1 MADKTL
7 KGSEVVRHAKEQL
20 CDLTGL
26 KAETVSGM
34 TREDDHW
41 NVTLELIEL
50 ARIPTAQDVM
60 GTYACT
66 VDAVG
71 NLLGYRRT
79 RRYLRGDADNREQ
92 GA

>member
-7 KGSEVVRHAKEQL
+7 KGSDIVRQTKEQL

-41 NVTLELIEL
+41 KVILELIEL

-60 GTYACT
+60 GTYVCT
-66 VDAVG
+66 VDTAG
-71 NLLGYRRT
+71 NLIGYNRT
-79 RRYLRGDADNREQ
+79 RRYLRGSTDTHEE